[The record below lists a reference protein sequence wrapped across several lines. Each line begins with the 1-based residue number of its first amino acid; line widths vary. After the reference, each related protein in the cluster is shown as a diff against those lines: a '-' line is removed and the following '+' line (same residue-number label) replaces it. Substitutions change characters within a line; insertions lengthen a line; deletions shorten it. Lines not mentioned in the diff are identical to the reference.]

1 MYFSF
6 QYLASLKWSTPKV
19 NGKVPNARDGHSAC
33 VIDGKMYI
41 FGGYEEQV
49 RTQFNSLISS
59 NDILLILIFC
69 LRSNAGLK
77 VYGFI

>member
-1 MYFSF
+1 MEHIECCSL
-6 QYLASLKWSTPKV
+6 QCLASLKWSTPKV

-49 RTQFNSLISS
+49 RDTIQFNKSS
-59 NDILLILIFC
+59 N
-69 LRSNAGLK
+69 
-77 VYGFI
+77 

>member
-1 MYFSF
+1 MGHYRQALTEHIECCSL

-49 RTQFNSLISS
+49 RDTIQFNKSS
-59 NDILLILIFC
+59 NFDLLHE
-69 LRSNAGLK
+69 NQ
-77 VYGFI
+77 